1 MQRKQIITISI
12 IGIIVILF
20 LGIVYFVKEN
30 SGVNP
35 PFTVVES
42 QSMQHNDSQSE
53 IGIIDTGDMIYVQSP
68 DNCDIITYVE
78 GYKTGYKSFGDYGSV
93 IVYKRDTGNPVIHR
107 AIVYVEKNGSSWDI
121 ESLKDYDTSLWIIN
135 GDTEHHYIGVSGTL
149 YMTFKSDYRDYTI
162 SVNLDSLTQSG
173 YLTLGDNNSDFD
185 QNTGVMH
192 GRPISRDMIKSVAQ
206 VEIPW
211 LGCLKLMMNGK
222 EDRIDA
228 HASNSIEY
236 LEISFVTIILIVIS
250 ISYIFDEL
258 MVYRISRRI

>member
-12 IGIIVILF
+12 IGIVVILF

-42 QSMQHNDSQSE
+42 QSMQHNDNQSE

-107 AIVYVEKNGSSWDI
+107 AIVYLEKVGLKWNI
-121 ESLKDYDTSLWIIN
+121 ESLN
-135 GDTEHHYIGVSGTL
+135 GYSGIWDIDGTNEYMNVSGTL
-149 YMTFKSDYRDYTI
+149 SMTFDNDYKPRTCTI
-162 SVNLDSLTQSG
+162 NLDSLTQSG
-173 YLTLGDNNSDFD
+173 YLTLGDNNNDFD
-185 QNTGVMH
+185 QDTGVMH
-192 GRPISRDMIKSVAQ
+192 GKPISRDMIKSVAQ

-236 LEISFVTIILIVIS
+236 LEISFITIILIVIS

>member
-12 IGIIVILF
+12 IGIVVIMF

-42 QSMQHNDSQSE
+42 QSMQHNDNQSE

-93 IVYKRDTGNPVIHR
+93 IVYKRETGNPVIHR
-107 AIVYVEKNGSSWDI
+107 AIVYVEKNGSGWDI
-121 ESLKDYDTSLWIIN
+121 ESLEGFNDSLWNIN
-135 GDTEHHYIGVSGTL
+135 GSNTSYMGVSGTL

-162 SVNLDSLTQSG
+162 SVNLDSLIQSG
-173 YLTLGDNNSDFD
+173 YLTLGDNNEEFD
-185 QNTGVMH
+185 QNTSVMH
-192 GRPISRDMIKSVAQ
+192 DRPISRDMIKSVAQ

-258 MVYRISRRI
+258 MVYNISRRI